1 MRHLVSSFFV
11 LFSLGVM
18 VPSAH
23 TQEHAASQAA
33 LDAAVQAHVASTG
46 VDRERVQ
53 RLLEH
58 PTVQA
63 VAADIGVDLR
73 RAQSA
78 VSTFDANEL
87 ARLAQQASRVEQ
99 ALAGGQSSVTVSTTL
114 IIIGLLVLILIIV
127 AVG

>member
-1 MRHLVSSFFV
+1 MRHLVSSFCV

-18 VPSAH
+18 VPPAH
-23 TQEHAASQAA
+23 AQEHAASQAA

-46 VDRERVQ
+46 ADRERVQ

-63 VAADIGVDLR
+63 VAADIGMDLR
-73 RAQSA
+73 HAQSA
-78 VSTFDANEL
+78 LSTMGADEL
-87 ARLAQQASRVEQ
+87 SRLAQQTNRVEQ
-99 ALAGGQSSVTVSTTL
+99 ALAGGQSSVTISTTL